1 MTASHSKQSDLWQDQ
16 FKQLDHIIQS
26 DLSLSQQL
34 QSCADTLRGQPVVQ
48 HSRYLQRQI
57 EEGIVVLDQAA
68 KGDYTGIS
76 RQFCNLVRTPLE
88 ETEQD
93 HLLVLIVKDI
103 ESHKAP
109 HPLLIHCTLDRR
121 ALQAQQV
128 LRSAEFVDRLAARLG
143 VATYSD
149 AALASRVQGV
159 RIINRAGYVRYA
171 VFADLVY
178 EMDWTTSYIDGGLL
192 FSVVAEEF
200 IDQDLALVEVL
211 FPEESRRLRELGVLD
226 SKTVDFLFNI
236 FLVLHD
242 TLGHTVPFPVHH
254 WAKRLIGSF
263 MLDPFEELG
272 ADTQFFWMTTSEK
285 MKPFLAQVL
294 TEQEAEA
301 LPILWLL
308 KRLCHYTQ
316 REVDKDL
323 HYGNLMED
331 GDARTGV
338 VLWQYL
344 LTHKVIVPVGGHFQ
358 LDHDLLPAVIEGLLD
373 DWLAVEAEIPGG
385 VEAYSRALSDFYLKY
400 RSSDP
405 ITGKWEIPVGLR
417 RVS

>member
-1 MTASHSKQSDLWQDQ
+1 MVSPSAQSEVWQDQ
-16 FKQLDHIIQS
+16 FKQLDRIIQS

-34 QSCADTLRGQPVVQ
+34 QSCADALRRQPVVQ
-48 HSRYLQRQI
+48 HSLYLQRQI
-57 EEGIVVLDQAA
+57 EEGISVLDRAA
-68 KGDYTGIS
+68 QGDYTGIS
-76 RQFCNLVRTPLE
+76 QQFCNLVRTPLE

-93 HLLVLIVKDI
+93 HLLVLIVKDVD
-103 ESHKAP
+103 SSKAP

-128 LRSAEFVDRLAARLG
+128 LRSAEFVDRLGERLG
-143 VATYSD
+143 VATYSE

-159 RIINRAGYVRYA
+159 HIINRAGYVRYA

-192 FSVVAEEF
+192 FSIVAEEF
-200 IDQDLALVEVL
+200 IDHDLALVEVL
-211 FPEESRRLRELGVLD
+211 FPEESRRLRQRGVLN
-226 SKTVDFLFNI
+226 SETVDFLFNI

-242 TLGHTVPFPVHH
+242 SLGHTVPYPVHH
-254 WAKRLIGSF
+254 WVKRLIGSF

-272 ADTQFFWMTTSEK
+272 ADTQFFWMTSSEK
-285 MKPFLAQVL
+285 MRPFLAQVL

-316 REVDKDL
+316 RGIAKDV

-338 VLWQYL
+338 LLWQYFL
-344 LTHKVIVPVGGHFQ
+344 KHKVIVPVGRHFQ
-358 LDHDLLPAVIEGLLD
+358 LDHDRFPPVIERLLD

-405 ITGKWEIPVGLR
+405 MTGKWAIPVGLR
-417 RVS
+417 RAS